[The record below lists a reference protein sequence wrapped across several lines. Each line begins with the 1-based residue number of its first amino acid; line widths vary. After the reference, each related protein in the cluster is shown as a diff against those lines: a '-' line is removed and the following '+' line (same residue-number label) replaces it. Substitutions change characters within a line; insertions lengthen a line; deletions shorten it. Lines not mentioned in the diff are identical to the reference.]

1 MNRYLDVACPTCA
14 QQPGEQ
20 CKGDSGMELVL
31 VHAARIEA
39 WEFVRNVSS
48 SNPTFG
54 ICI

>member
-20 CKGDSGMELVL
+20 CKGESGMVLVL

-39 WEFVRNVSS
+39 WEFVRNVSKAL
-48 SNPTFG
+48 SNFS
-54 ICI
+54 